1 MADPAGR
8 HVLVTAGGGF
18 LGSYVV
24 TLLAEAGARVCS
36 IDTAP
41 TWREPMADLV
51 GRGTVRQIITPWWQD
66 PARLA
71 GELGPVDDLL
81 HLGYVPGR
89 GTPLE
94 RARAEVEVNLA
105 ATLALVQALRPAR
118 VVFAST
124 AHVYGPNPNL
134 PFAESEPLRPV
145 EPYAGAKAA
154 AEVQLGFAARAGEF
168 ALTILRLATLFGPME
183 TVPRAVPNYIRAG
196 LARRPGQI
204 RGDGR
209 ERSDYLYVEDAATA
223 VTAALARH
231 RCGEEEPVRIYNV
244 STGTGTATRDI
255 ATLVADAVAQA
266 TPQLGP
272 VPEPEFVSGQ
282 RRPDLMLDP
291 ALTRSDLGWSAQV
304 GLRDGIAREVQW
316 FLTRPDLAPLSS

>member
-1 MADPAGR
+1 M
-8 HVLVTAGGGF
+8 
-18 LGSYVV
+18 
-24 TLLAEAGARVCS
+24 
-36 IDTAP
+36 
-41 TWREPMADLV
+41 
-51 GRGTVRQIITPWWQD
+51 
-66 PARLA
+66 
-71 GELGPVDDLL
+71 
-81 HLGYVPGR
+81 
-89 GTPLE
+89 
-94 RARAEVEVNLA
+94 NLA